1 MSSRVLA
8 GVLGLLA
15 ALPIAAV
22 VQGAGLYPE
31 AVNWS
36 PRGTNVPTE
45 APIQITWSEQMNA
58 GSVEAAFSVA
68 LGNQTWNATAF
79 QWTHSTVPP
88 WTSRA
93 TPRSPFPGLASIT
106 VLVLPTAR
114 DSRGYALDQDQD
126 GVGGEPTDRLEW
138 TFTSESGVP
147 PRVVNTTPSDRATNV
162 LVTTG
167 VALHFDEA
175 MNVPSVD
182 LAFHVS
188 PTMPYTSSGGANDTT
203 VWFAF
208 GLYLAYGTTYSV
220 RLAGA
225 TAKDVNGHPLD
236 GNGDG
241 MGGDD
246 YLFSFTT
253 EPDRDAPRVLDATP
267 ATGGNVS
274 VTADVAVRF
283 SEGMD
288 RASVEAALAYT
299 DGATTWNRTAGA
311 FLWSGRTFQED
322 FVTFNPDANFPFASV
337 ITVTLNA
344 SLARDPAGFG
354 LDGNGDNASQG
365 SPVDDV
371 TWSFTTEAAD
381 STPPTV
387 RGIAPAGGAI
397 GVFETTTLLIAFS
410 EAMDRASVEAAFSL
424 RDLIRTWTKDDG
436 TFTWGRGDDA
446 VEYTPATTLSFDT
459 SYLVGLAGSAKDVN
473 GNAMGGPFL
482 SSFRTRP
489 QPDVTPP
496 HVLNTIPADGE
507 TGVAR
512 DPVLSISF
520 DDAMDG
526 PSTESAISLAN
537 ASGPEQYLV
546 SIGDFRWDGANHTV
560 SFQSS
565 ASLDWSRTYRV
576 AVGPGARDDAGLAL
590 ETTFSF
596 SFRTAPWSARVIG
609 RVADEGITVAGA
621 IVTLAGQTT
630 QTDDNGS
637 FAFPSVPNGTYDLT
651 VAKAGYAMTKVS
663 VTVSQRDAAAD
674 GTTINVGTVELRR
687 VEGPSPALV
696 AASLGAAA
704 VAVLLV
710 GLVLRRLRPPPPE
723 MEEPE
728 DYEDAPDDEEFPE
741 ADEEPF

>member
-1 MSSRVLA
+1 
-8 GVLGLLA
+8 
-15 ALPIAAV
+15 
-22 VQGAGLYPE
+22 
-31 AVNWS
+31 
-36 PRGTNVPTE
+36 
-45 APIQITWSEQMNA
+45 
-58 GSVEAAFSVA
+58 
-68 LGNQTWNATAF
+68 
-79 QWTHSTVPP
+79 
-88 WTSRA
+88 
-93 TPRSPFPGLASIT
+93 
-106 VLVLPTAR
+106 
-114 DSRGYALDQDQD
+114 
-126 GVGGEPTDRLEW
+126 
-138 TFTSESGVP
+138 
-147 PRVVNTTPSDRATNV
+147 
-162 LVTTG
+162 
-167 VALHFDEA
+167 
-175 MNVPSVD
+175 
-182 LAFHVS
+182 
-188 PTMPYTSSGGANDTT
+188 
-203 VWFAF
+203 
-208 GLYLAYGTTYSV
+208 
-220 RLAGA
+220 
-225 TAKDVNGHPLD
+225 
-236 GNGDG
+236 
-241 MGGDD
+241 
-246 YLFSFTT
+246 
-253 EPDRDAPRVLDATP
+253 
-267 ATGGNVS
+267 
-274 VTADVAVRF
+274 
-283 SEGMD
+283 
-288 RASVEAALAYT
+288 
-299 DGATTWNRTAGA
+299 
-311 FLWSGRTFQED
+311 
-322 FVTFNPDANFPFASV
+322 
-337 ITVTLNA
+337 
-344 SLARDPAGFG
+344 
-354 LDGNGDNASQG
+354 
-365 SPVDDV
+365 
-371 TWSFTTEAAD
+371 
-381 STPPTV
+381 
-387 RGIAPAGGAI
+387 
-397 GVFETTTLLIAFS
+397 
-410 EAMDRASVEAAFSL
+410 
-424 RDLIRTWTKDDG
+424 
-436 TFTWGRGDDA
+436 
-446 VEYTPATTLSFDT
+446 YTPATTLSFDT

-565 ASLDWSRTYRV
+565 APLDWSRTYRV